1 MDPALLLLAATA
13 FLQVTEPYFSHVA
26 LKLFLVVLLI
36 AANGF
41 FVAAEFSLV
50 SIRDTRIQQL
60 IEAHKVGARLVQRLH
75 RNFDQVLLGVQ
86 LGVTLASL
94 ALGWLGEPTI
104 EGIIQPLFG
113 RIPHAAVYA
122 HAIAATLAFTL
133 ITYMHVI
140 LGEIVP
146 KSLALHRAERVAL
159 AVAGPMDVFLTLARP
174 FMYVM
179 NKGAGLVLRLFGTRQ
194 SKEGGVHSPEELKLV
209 VTASSR
215 VGMLPQVQED
225 MIHRALEL
233 ADVTVREIMVPR
245 PDIFSLPADMP
256 LEEAMGRVVQEQHS
270 RIPVYDPKQGPEH
283 IIGVLYS
290 KDISRLMHQKLTRAR
305 AGGLAVVNMQ
315 VRNLMRDVL
324 VVPETK
330 TLTDLLLEFK
340 NRRRHLAVVVDEFG
354 STSGVVTVE
363 DVLEQV
369 VGEIEDE
376 FDEAESAPIRLGTG
390 TMLLDAA
397 ENLLDLETQH
407 NVSLPRDEGFETLA
421 GFMMSRMQRIP
432 RQGDSFEYE
441 NHRFTVTA
449 MEGNRVAQVKLEEI
463 DRRKTHRAEASNF

>member
-1 MDPALLLLAATA
+1 
-13 FLQVTEPYFSHVA
+13 
-26 LKLFLVVLLI
+26 
-36 AANGF
+36 
-41 FVAAEFSLV
+41 
-50 SIRDTRIQQL
+50 
-60 IEAHKVGARLVQRLH
+60 
-75 RNFDQVLLGVQ
+75 
-86 LGVTLASL
+86 
-94 ALGWLGEPTI
+94 
-104 EGIIQPLFG
+104 
-113 RIPHAAVYA
+113 
-122 HAIAATLAFTL
+122 
-133 ITYMHVI
+133 
-140 LGEIVP
+140 
-146 KSLALHRAERVAL
+146 
-159 AVAGPMDVFLTLARP
+159 
-174 FMYVM
+174 
-179 NKGAGLVLRLFGTRQ
+179 
-194 SKEGGVHSPEELKLV
+194 
-209 VTASSR
+209 
-215 VGMLPQVQED
+215 

-233 ADVTVREIMVPR
+233 GDVTVREIMVPR

-256 LEEAMGRVVQEQHS
+256 LEDAMGRVVEEQHS
-270 RIPVYDPKQGPEH
+270 RIPVYDPVQGPEH

-315 VRNLMRDVL
+315 IRNLMRDVL

-330 TLTDLLLEFK
+330 PLTDLLMEFK

-376 FDEAESAPIRLGTG
+376 FDEAVSAPIQLGTG

-407 NVSLPRDEGFETLA
+407 NVPLPRDEGFETLA
-421 GFMMSRMQRIP
+421 GFVMSRLQRIP

-463 DRRKTHRAEASNF
+463 DRRKQERVEATKL